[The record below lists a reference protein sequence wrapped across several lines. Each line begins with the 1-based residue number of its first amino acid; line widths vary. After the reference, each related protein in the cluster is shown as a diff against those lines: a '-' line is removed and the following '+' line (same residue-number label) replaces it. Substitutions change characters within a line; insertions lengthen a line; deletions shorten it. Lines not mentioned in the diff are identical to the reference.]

1 MTARTIIGPFWVER
15 CSYPAPD
22 APLSQRGRGME
33 ERHPWRYGD
42 CHILRLP
49 LTRHALA
56 VGRWT
61 DRQTQADLD
70 GEPVLVLRS
79 LGEWKQP

>member
-1 MTARTIIGPFWVER
+1 MTARTIIGPFWVEKCR
-15 CSYPAPD
+15 YQSRSEA
-22 APLSQRGRGME
+22 LVQRGRGME
-33 ERHPWRYGD
+33 EHHPWRYGD
-42 CHILRLP
+42 CRILRIP

-56 VGRWT
+56 VGRWSGM
-61 DRQTQADLD
+61 QTWADLD